1 MEYDVIIVGAGA
13 AGLMTAITA
22 AEGGLHVLLLEGQK
36 EAGAKILMSGGT
48 RCNVTNKTVSE
59 KDFNS
64 ERIIYVRNILR
75 SFSNTDTIRF
85 FKDLGVELTLEPTGK
100 YFPSTNSG
108 KTILEAL
115 LRKIN
120 SATNTTL
127 LCEHK
132 VKAASRDKD
141 GFTLK
146 GDHFHYCCKN
156 IVLTTGGLS
165 YPATGSDGTGF
176 RLAQS
181 FGHPMIETTPA
192 LTPLRTQD
200 EDSKS
205 LSGITLEVRLT
216 LVADGKRHFSCRDSF
231 LFTHFGFSG
240 PAALDISRHY
250 LRGKE
255 QKQIFGPHGRIDR
268 HSQLLAGHAQLFAN
282 FIPDY
287 DENSLQTYLRQ
298 VGAKSPSKTLR
309 GVLIELMPQR
319 LVDIILKK
327 VGLKG
332 TLPMNQLRKASRQR
346 LIAGCV
352 HYPLDVTG
360 ALGYSKAE
368 VTAGGIDWAEINP
381 KTLESK
387 LASGL
392 FFAGEI
398 LDVDGRIGGFN
409 FQWAWASG
417 VTAARALIRK
427 VATVE

>member
-1 MEYDVIIVGAGA
+1 MSERVAEQVIGNVDVIIVGAGA

-22 AEGGLHVLLLEGQK
+22 AEGGLRVLLLEGQK
-36 EAGAKILMSGGT
+36 KVGAKILMSGGT
-48 RCNVTNKTVSE
+48 RCNVTNKGVSE

-64 ERIIYVRNILR
+64 EQIIDVRNILR
-75 SFSNTDTIRF
+75 SFSNADTVEF
-85 FKDLGVELTLEPTGK
+85 FKDLGVDLVLEPTGK
-100 YFPSTNSG
+100 YFPSTHSG
-108 KTILEAL
+108 KTIREAL

-120 SATNTTL
+120 SANVTL

-132 VKAASRDKD
+132 VKAVSRNNNE
-141 GFTLK
+141 FTLK
-146 GDHFHYCCKN
+146 GDHFYYHCKN

-165 YPATGSDGTGF
+165 YPGTGSNGTGF

-181 FGHPMIETTPA
+181 FGHSMIETTPA
-192 LTPLRTQD
+192 LTPLTTQD

-205 LSGITLEVRLT
+205 LSGITLEVQLT

-250 LRGKE
+250 LRAQGR
-255 QKQIFGPHGRIDR
+255 KQII
-268 HSQLLAGHAQLFAN
+268 AN
-282 FIPDY
+282 FIPDD

-298 VGAKSPSKTLR
+298 VGQKTPRKTLR
-309 GVLIELMPQR
+309 RALIELMPQR
-319 LVDIILKK
+319 LADIILKK
-327 VGLKG
+327 AGIGG
-332 TLPMNQLRKASRQR
+332 TLPMNQLDKVSRQR

-352 HYPLDVTG
+352 YYPLDVTG
-360 ALGYSKAE
+360 VLGYSKAE
-368 VTAGGIDWAEINP
+368 VTAGGIDWADINP

-387 LASGL
+387 LVPGL

-417 VTAARALIRK
+417 YTVAQALRRSSNDQK
-427 VATVE
+427 NH

>member
-1 MEYDVIIVGAGA
+1 MDYDVIIVGAGA
-13 AGLMTAITA
+13 AGLMTAIQA
-22 AEGGLHVLLLEGQK
+22 ARGGLRVLLLEGQK
-36 EAGAKILMSGGT
+36 KVGAKILMSGGT

-64 ERIIYVRNILR
+64 EQIIYARNILR
-75 SFSNTDTIRF
+75 SFSNTDAIGF
-85 FKDLGVELTLEPTGK
+85 FKDLGVELVLEPTGK
-100 YFPSTNSG
+100 YFPSTHSG

-115 LRKIN
+115 LRKVN
-120 SATNTTL
+120 SENVTL

-132 VKAASRDKD
+132 VKAISRENNE
-141 GFTLK
+141 FILK
-146 GDHFHYCCKN
+146 GDNFHYNCKN

-176 RLAQS
+176 RLAQG
-181 FGHPMIETTPA
+181 FGHSVIETTPA
-192 LTPLRTQD
+192 LTPLTTQD
-200 EDSKS
+200 EDLKS
-205 LSGITLEVRLT
+205 LSGITLEVQLT
-216 LVADGKRHFSCRDSF
+216 LVAEGKRYFSVRDSF

-240 PAALDISRHY
+240 PAVLDISRHY
-250 LRGKE
+250 IRTKKQKE
-255 QKQIFGPHGRIDR
+255 II
-268 HSQLLAGHAQLFAN
+268 AN

-298 VGAKSPSKTLR
+298 AGQKTPRKTLR
-309 GVLIELMPQR
+309 NVLIELMPQR
-319 LVDIILKK
+319 LADIILKK
-327 VGLKG
+327 AGIEAS
-332 TLPMNQLRKASRQR
+332 LPINQLSKASRQG

-360 ALGYSKAE
+360 VLGYSKAE
-368 VTAGGIDWAEINP
+368 VTAGGIDWTGINP

-387 LASGL
+387 LVPGL

-417 VTAARALIRK
+417 YTAAQALIK
-427 VATVE
+427 KQT